1 MSIDI
6 FNYLVKNDEDGKYFH
21 VMSSIMKKYYEDNNI
36 KIKNSETPNK
46 ESLIDS
52 ANSKKA
58 KQIIDI
64 ILDYIQKECE
74 KKEENNENID
84 EKKVKLLKKKR
95 ENFKEGILLFL
106 ANILNLNPKE
116 LVKYI
121 INKVD
126 ICDLFINQCI
136 MRKCIDKPLEAKNPF
151 CLTSQS
157 QNGVYKLLSII
168 LQNISDND
176 LFNKIIE
183 ILNKYHKL
191 GFWKT
196 YNAKNWDLESKEMQ
210 KGKYVGLK
218 NMTAT
223 CYLNSIIQQ
232 LYMIEMFRETI
243 LKINNPSK
251 DNVLYE
257 LQLLFSALKIYEFG
271 YYDPRSFV
279 EINKLN
285 FYEQM
290 DADEFYGTLID
301 RIENDIKS
309 IYSKTPTP
317 KDSKN
322 ETYKY
327 KDIFNYFFGI
337 KVLDEL
343 KFVDCGHKRY
353 NEFFY
358 NNIQLEV
365 KGFNNLDNSLKNYFK
380 TEIMDGEN
388 KINCEGCNMKRTCHK
403 RQIFKSLP
411 NILVV
416 NLKRFEFDYNTML
429 KSKLNNYFEF
439 PFELDLK
446 EYLIEENQEIN
457 TTYELTGITIHFGFS
472 DYGHYYDLI
481 KSPDGKWYKFNDN
494 CVYEFDEKDIPQEAF
509 GEKDNEGDFL
519 KDLEEKDSGQN
530 NAYILIYKKKNFD
543 IDTIENISKNY
554 NCNLAFP
561 PYNKFSNINNE
572 IKNIINK
579 QMFKFWTIQSIISTE
594 YQNFVINLLK
604 IDLAQNVITK
614 KTEKLH
620 TQLFNSLKEEGY
632 EINIKVDKKNTTNNK
647 IFEFGLKYFFNVVLR
662 IAIKPKDKDKLYL
675 PIFNE
680 IIKIYIENDLNKA
693 KFILEEFSNSD
704 IINEFLVYCCIK
716 SGIMTTHDII
726 YFSFKKLFEN
736 IFSNSKKKGEEI
748 NEDLKFLFKFINTYV
763 LFISYN
769 IQSISIENVNSIF
782 YKIINISSLFINYLK
797 EKKLEKWIM
806 SFFTD
811 DDDEDEDEEMYLNAI
826 LSENVFPKLKSN
838 HKILAEKVMM
848 FDGIKLDDNENE
860 NEFDAQNIN
869 RLKDTSGNLQLIR
882 KLFYDFQ
889 NVE

>member
-322 ETYKY
+322 ETYK
-327 KDIFNYFFGI
+327 
-337 KVLDEL
+337 
-343 KFVDCGHKRY
+343 
-353 NEFFY
+353 
-358 NNIQLEV
+358 
-365 KGFNNLDNSLKNYFK
+365 
-380 TEIMDGEN
+380 
-388 KINCEGCNMKRTCHK
+388 
-403 RQIFKSLP
+403 
-411 NILVV
+411 
-416 NLKRFEFDYNTML
+416 
-429 KSKLNNYFEF
+429 
-439 PFELDLK
+439 
-446 EYLIEENQEIN
+446 
-457 TTYELTGITIHFGFS
+457 
-472 DYGHYYDLI
+472 
-481 KSPDGKWYKFNDN
+481 
-494 CVYEFDEKDIPQEAF
+494 
-509 GEKDNEGDFL
+509 
-519 KDLEEKDSGQN
+519 
-530 NAYILIYKKKNFD
+530 
-543 IDTIENISKNY
+543 
-554 NCNLAFP
+554 
-561 PYNKFSNINNE
+561 
-572 IKNIINK
+572 
-579 QMFKFWTIQSIISTE
+579 
-594 YQNFVINLLK
+594 
-604 IDLAQNVITK
+604 
-614 KTEKLH
+614 
-620 TQLFNSLKEEGY
+620 
-632 EINIKVDKKNTTNNK
+632 
-647 IFEFGLKYFFNVVLR
+647 
-662 IAIKPKDKDKLYL
+662 
-675 PIFNE
+675 
-680 IIKIYIENDLNKA
+680 
-693 KFILEEFSNSD
+693 
-704 IINEFLVYCCIK
+704 
-716 SGIMTTHDII
+716 
-726 YFSFKKLFEN
+726 
-736 IFSNSKKKGEEI
+736 
-748 NEDLKFLFKFINTYV
+748 
-763 LFISYN
+763 
-769 IQSISIENVNSIF
+769 
-782 YKIINISSLFINYLK
+782 
-797 EKKLEKWIM
+797 
-806 SFFTD
+806 
-811 DDDEDEDEEMYLNAI
+811 
-826 LSENVFPKLKSN
+826 
-838 HKILAEKVMM
+838 
-848 FDGIKLDDNENE
+848 
-860 NEFDAQNIN
+860 
-869 RLKDTSGNLQLIR
+869 
-882 KLFYDFQ
+882 
-889 NVE
+889 